1 MKHAIIGTAG
11 HIDHGKTAL
20 VKALSGIECDT
31 HKEEKR
37 RGITINLGFAHC
49 TLPGN
54 ETVGI
59 VDVPGHRDFIHTMV
73 AGACGIDAALLVV
86 AADGGVMP
94 QTREHIAIMSMLGV
108 AHGVIALTRI
118 DLVDDDMIGLVRE
131 EIAAFVKGTFLEGC
145 EVVPVSSVTGEGIDI
160 LKQRLAE
167 KLASVSRSGGSL
179 FRMYIDRIF
188 SVSGFGTVVTGSV
201 LGGKASTGDMLHL
214 LPGTQQVR
222 IRRMERYGHEV
233 QEIFGGDRASLNVTG
248 LSRDEF
254 TRGMM
259 LTDRSLNET
268 RLLDA
273 RVELFSESR
282 IVTLWSQVQFLIGT
296 FEAQVRMHLID
307 QNSLQPGEQAI
318 VQLHLPEPCVVQAGD
333 RFILRSSSNDA
344 TIGGG
349 TVIDAAPLHHRR
361 RPAALVSK
369 LQHMADGNFT
379 DLVVAEVKKHPLG
392 MAKNK
397 AAELLNCSAEDI
409 SAIQGDLPADIVI
422 LTEES
427 DTWFVDAKALAAVTG
442 RIRKILDA
450 THRKNPLDH
459 AGRSVEEFA
468 GMIGS
473 DPHGATR
480 RFFEA
485 VLRDLERNNMVK
497 KVGHTWA
504 LAEHGEGRYKQYE
517 AQISLVEEHF
527 GAFGLKAP
535 TDSDVRDIGNA
546 AGVDSHMLHQIL
558 RFLLRHKKLY
568 VVEKTWLHASVVDSV
583 RIKLLDALNR
593 NPEGLTVAAFRDL
606 ISGNRKICLLFFSL
620 FDDEKVTVRDGDV
633 RRITD
638 KGRQVLAAGKALPQ
652 QPVSSAVE

>member
-49 TLPGN
+49 LLPGN

-86 AADGGVMP
+86 AADGGIMP

-118 DLVDDDMIGLVRE
+118 DLVDDDMIELVRE
-131 EIAAFVKGTFLEGC
+131 EISSFVKGTFLEGC
-145 EVVPVSSVTGEGIDI
+145 RVVPVSSVTGEGIDI
-160 LKQRLAE
+160 LKQYLAE
-167 KLASVSRSGGSL
+167 TLASVARSGGSL

-201 LGGKASTGDMLHL
+201 LGGKVSVGDTLHL
-214 LPGTQQVR
+214 LPGTRQVR
-222 IRRMERYGHEV
+222 IRHMERYAHEV
-233 QEIFGGDRASLNVTG
+233 KTVFGGDRASLNVTG

-254 TRGMM
+254 SRGMM
-259 LTDRSLNET
+259 LADRPLNET

-273 RVELFSESR
+273 RVELFPESR
-282 IVTLWSQVQFLIGT
+282 AVALWSQMQFLIGT

-307 QNSLQPGEQAI
+307 RNSLQPGEQVI

-333 RFILRSSSNDA
+333 RFILRSSSNDT

-349 TVIDAAPLHHRR
+349 TVIDATPLHHRR

-369 LQHMADGNFT
+369 LRHIADGNFT

-392 MAKNK
+392 ISISKV
-397 AAELLNCSAEDI
+397 AELLNSSVQDI
-409 SAIQGDLPADIVI
+409 RDIQGNLPADIAI

-427 DTWFVDAKALAAVTG
+427 DTWFVDVNALAAVTA
-442 RIRKILDA
+442 RIKNILVA
-450 THRKNPLDH
+450 THRKNPLDP

-480 RFFEA
+480 HFLEA
-485 VLRDLERNNMVK
+485 VLQNLKRDKVVK
-497 KVGHTWA
+497 KVDHTWA
-504 LAEHGEGRYKQYE
+504 LTEHGEGRYKQFE
-517 AQISLVEEHF
+517 AQISAVEDQF
-527 GAFGLKAP
+527 RAFGQKAP
-535 TDSDVRDIGNA
+535 ADSEVRDIGKA
-546 AGVDSHMLHQIL
+546 VGVDSHMLHQIL
-558 RFLLRHKKLY
+558 RFLVRRKKLY
-568 VVEKTWLHASVVDSV
+568 AVDKTWLHASVVNNT
-583 RIKLLDALNR
+583 RMKLLDALSR
-593 NPEGLTVAAFRDL
+593 HPQGLTVAAFRDL
-606 ISGNRKICLLFFSL
+606 IAGNRKICLLLYAL
-620 FDDEKVTVRDGDV
+620 FDEEKITVRDGDV

-652 QPVSSAVE
+652 QPVSSAAE